1 MSLGEEMLDQMRGAT
16 YGDSRCN
23 VVHLATY
30 GDSRC
35 NVMHLVPW
43 ARASEGQSPGRI
55 AHAPGAKIFFADV
68 CEQIKSRF
76 KLYSKCLLTMVWIY

>member
-68 CEQIKSRF
+68 YHPFTLITD
-76 KLYSKCLLTMVWIY
+76 LILLGIL